1 MHEWPNYFF
10 LDWYYLFYISHKRF
24 QNYRLTPVYKA
35 ILSLVIRIHPEKIQL
50 MLGYFLQLFHH
61 TDPSGIQIIKI
72 LQQKRC
78 HEKVDLL
85 LGYYTLLII
94 LIYYLKYGW
103 FFCLSYSLY
112 QQLQALLILP
122 QLPTLTLSIST
133 NVCTSNFTELKLQLP
148 QLSTKIFCRLILP
161 FLHYCL

>member
-1 MHEWPNYFF
+1 MGRMCSVEGPRGGESSRLLFCSESVDYSSSKTRKARNGSTSMLFRNCKLMHEWPNYFF

-112 QQLQALLILP
+112 
-122 QLPTLTLSIST
+122 
-133 NVCTSNFTELKLQLP
+133 
-148 QLSTKIFCRLILP
+148 
-161 FLHYCL
+161 